1 MDITLCPLFA
11 NSIGKEPTT
20 SPKPPVLEYGAH
32 SVDTKTI
39 FIGLSAT
46 STAVVVVS
54 TLGVVFPAAAR
65 TTVLL
70 LLFVVERFRWI
81 LLRLM

>member
-1 MDITLCPLFA
+1 
-11 NSIGKEPTT
+11 
-20 SPKPPVLEYGAH
+20 KPPVLEYGAH

-46 STAVVVVS
+46 STAVVVVVVS

-65 TTVLL
+65 TTVL
-70 LLFVVERFRWI
+70 FVVERFR
-81 LLRLM
+81 

>member
-65 TTVLL
+65 TTVL
-70 LLFVVERFRWI
+70 FVVERFR
-81 LLRLM
+81 